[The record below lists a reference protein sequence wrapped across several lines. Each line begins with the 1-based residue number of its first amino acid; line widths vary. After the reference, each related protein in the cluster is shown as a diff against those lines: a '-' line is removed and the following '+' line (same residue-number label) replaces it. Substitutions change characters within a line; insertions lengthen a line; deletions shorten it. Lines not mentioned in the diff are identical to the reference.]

1 LSVSTKLRRWILVAV
16 ACCPARL
23 SAQAGL
29 EQATYDSLAPSGI
42 QFDLGA
48 LAGHDFYGTG
58 VAGVRFDAGFL
69 APRLRV
75 LVGLSY
81 AKSAFSGATIDR
93 FNRQLLSLVQ
103 DPDSNATID
112 VGAIT
117 LADLTA
123 DVDLQYMFPQG
134 KRFWTYLGLGA
145 GVHFRN
151 GSGQGINGTFVE
163 DALDGPAPALNASLG
178 LEYMLTPPWRLTLDA
193 RGMLLS
199 QFSTASLRVGFM
211 YRFPGAR

>member
-1 LSVSTKLRRWILVAV
+1 M
-16 ACCPARL
+16 L

-29 EQATYDSLAPSGI
+29 DQATYDSLAPSGI

-58 VAGVRFDAGFL
+58 VAGIRFDAGFL

-75 LVGLSY
+75 LLGLSY
-81 AKSAFSGATIDR
+81 SKSEFSGATIAR

-103 DPDSNATID
+103 DPDSNATVDI
-112 VGAIT
+112 GAIT
-117 LADLTA
+117 LSDVTA
-123 DVDLQYMFPQG
+123 DVDLQYVFPQG

-145 GVHFRN
+145 GVHLRN
-151 GSGQGINGTFVE
+151 GSGKGINGTFVE
-163 DALDGPAPALNASLG
+163 DALDGLAPALNG
-178 LEYMLTPPWRLTLDA
+178 TVGVEYALMSSPSPWRLTAEA

-199 QFSTASLRVGFM
+199 QFSTASFRVGVM
-211 YRFPGAR
+211 YRFPGKR

>member
-1 LSVSTKLRRWILVAV
+1 LNGSISVRRMIGVLVVCWPAAV
-16 ACCPARL
+16 A
-23 SAQAGL
+23 AQAGL

-48 LAGHDFYGTG
+48 LAGHDFYGTLVG
-58 VAGVRFDAGFL
+58 GVRFDAGFL
-69 APRLRV
+69 APRLR
-75 LVGLSY
+75 LLAGLSY
-81 AKSAFSGATIDR
+81 AKSSFSGSSIAR
-93 FNRQLLSLVQ
+93 LNSQLQKLVQ
-103 DPDSNATID
+103 DPDSNAQID
-112 VGAIT
+112 VGKIT

-123 DVDLQYMFPQG
+123 EVDLQYVFPQG

-151 GSGQGINGTFVE
+151 GNGPGINGTFVE
-163 DALDGPAPALNASLG
+163 DALDGVAPALNATLG
-178 LEYMLTPPWRLTLDA
+178 LEYALTPPWRLTLDL

-199 QFSTASLRVGFM
+199 DFSTASVRVGAM